1 MMLAK
6 FDLRDR
12 IKGGNAMH
20 MRRLGTE
27 INYPYDWMDEA
38 IEITLNP
45 EVSEVD
51 KIPADQLA
59 RLRQRFAQESA
70 IIWKDLNN
78 IIFAVPTPEQ
88 ISLIVRLHNT
98 AIRLLQDQA
107 KRNMESYKVHETLIS
122 TGNEI
127 LLILKTLKWRLD
139 LRYVP
144 FLHEHVKEKNLA
156 GQTTGKP
163 KLTCTLTVDQIGL
176 ILKAA
181 DESQLIISSSLS
193 MIFKTIVPYLAT
205 EVKSELSWDSMRSN
219 SYHPEQRDK
228 EAAIAA
234 LKKLIIKIQDSL

>member
-1 MMLAK
+1 
-6 FDLRDR
+6 
-12 IKGGNAMH
+12 MH
-20 MRRLGTE
+20 MKRLGTE

-59 RLRQRFAQESA
+59 RLRQRFEQESA
-70 IIWKDLNN
+70 SIWKELNN
-78 IIFAVPTPEQ
+78 IIFVVPTPEQ
-88 ISLIVRLHNT
+88 ISVIVRLHDT
-98 AIRLLQDQA
+98 AIRLLQDQT
-107 KRNMESYKVHETLIS
+107 KSNMESYKADETLIS

-127 LLILKTLKWRLD
+127 LRILETLKWRLD
-139 LRYVP
+139 LRYGA
-144 FLHEHVKEKNLA
+144 FLHDQVKEKSLA
-156 GQTTGKP
+156 RVNTGKP

-181 DESQLIISSSLS
+181 DESRLIISSSLS
-193 MIFKTIVPYLAT
+193 MIFKNIVPYLAT
-205 EVKSELSWDSMRSN
+205 EIKDELSWDSMRSN

-234 LKKLIIKIQDSL
+234 LEKLIKKIRDY